1 MMSLSGL
8 CILAGTVTIALFL
21 PLLLVPGLAQRVIR
35 AFPRNIWAGGLL
47 AAVAVAWAAR
57 EVNDMPL
64 GFMDAY
70 KTWLWVLGPV
80 VYGLVMLFMN
90 ELLASRALGGLLML
104 SASPVLEAQRVHA
117 SPWTVVPAVLAYVWV
132 VAGMVLMLSPY
143 RFRHMAE
150 LCCST
155 QGGCRLTG
163 LAGVVAGG
171 GLVALAVTS
180 FR

>member
-8 CILAGTVTIALFL
+8 CLLTGTVNLALFL
-21 PLLLVPGLAQRVIR
+21 PLLFVPGLAQRVIR
-35 AFPRNIWAGGLL
+35 AFPRNAWVGAVL
-47 AAVAVAWAAR
+47 AAVAVAWAAW

-64 GFMDAY
+64 GFVDAY

-104 SASPVLEAQRVHA
+104 SASPVLETQRLHD
-117 SPWTVVPAVLAYVWV
+117 SPWTVVPAVLAYAWV

-143 RFRHMAE
+143 RFRHAAE
-150 LCCST
+150 FCCST
-155 QGGCRLTG
+155 RGGCRFTG
-163 LAGVVAGG
+163 LVGVVTGG
-171 GLVALAVTS
+171 VLVALALTS